1 MLDASSLHELSVL
14 LVEPSAMQ
22 AKAISSQLFN
32 QGIAHVNLVGTGQ
45 DALRMIQQDTPS
57 VVISALYL
65 PDMTGIEL
73 LYAIRNDA
81 AVSSLPFI
89 LISSETRPQVLEPVR
104 QSGVCGILP
113 KPFNEQQ
120 LGAALNATLDLLSYD
135 ASLEQADLDLDS
147 VRALLVDDSP
157 MARKHIR
164 RMLENMGI
172 MNFLEAQNG
181 VEAVHLLNDNM
192 VDFVVTDYNMPE
204 MDGRA
209 LVEYIRSQS
218 WQNSVPILMVTS
230 EANNERL
237 AGIEDFGIVGICDKP
252 FNPATVKR
260 LLGDLLKG
268 HQAS

>member
-1 MLDASSLHELSVL
+1 MLDVRSLHELAVL
-14 LVEPSAMQ
+14 LVEPSSMQ
-22 AKAISSQLFN
+22 AKVIGAQMLK
-32 QGIAHVNLVGTGQ
+32 QGIAHVKTVGSGQ
-45 DALRMIQQDTPS
+45 AALQAIREDLPS

-65 PDMTGIEL
+65 PDMSGIEL
-73 LYAIRNDA
+73 LHGIRNGKDF
-81 AVSSLPFI
+81 SGLPFI

-120 LGAALNATLDLLSYD
+120 LVAALNATLDLLSPD
-135 ASLEQADLDLDS
+135 ASLEQADVDLES
-147 VRALLVDDSP
+147 VRVLLVDDSA

-164 RMLENMGI
+164 RVLENMGI
-172 MNFLEAQNG
+172 MNFIEATNG
-181 VEAVHLLNDNM
+181 VEAVQLLNSNM

-209 LVEYIRSQS
+209 LVEYIRGQS
-218 WQNSVPILMVTS
+218 WQRSVPVLMVTS

-252 FNPATVKR
+252 FNPATVKQ
-260 LLGDLLKG
+260 LLGNLLKN
-268 HQAS
+268 H